1 MYIEIVPNRNSRPTI
16 LLRQGWREGR
26 NIRKRTLANLTHWPE
41 KKVEAL
47 RRLLRN
53 EPLVSPHSLFVID
66 ESLPHGAV
74 EAVLGAMRTIGL
86 DSLIASKPC
95 PQRNLIMA
103 MVAEQ
108 LIHPSSKL
116 GTTRLWH
123 TTTLAHQL
131 GVGEADEDDL
141 YDAMDWLLARQA
153 RIEKKLAKR
162 HLSPGAHVLYDV
174 TSSSYEG
181 HTCSLARFGHNRD
194 HKHGRTCIVYGV
206 ITDHL
211 GRPIAL
217 EVYPGNTGDST
228 TVPKQVDKLRKRFGL
243 QHVVL
248 VGDRG
253 TLTQTQIDTLKQYPG
268 LGWISALRF
277 EAIRKLADHNGLPAP
292 LFEPPHLAEITSADF
307 PTERLIACF
316 NPLLATERRRKRH
329 ELLEATEQDLAKIAR
344 EVARRTQKP
353 LSPADIGKK
362 VGKVLYR
369 YKVAKHFK
377 VEIDPSGLRYERRV
391 ESIQRESE
399 LDGIYVIRT
408 SEPKARLSAPDT
420 VRGYKNLALVEQLFR
435 TLKGIDIRVRPIRHR
450 REKRV
455 RAHIFLCM
463 LAYYVEWHMRK
474 ALAPLLFDD
483 EQLSQNRITRDPVA
497 PAQASTA
504 AKRKKTVRLTPDGL
518 PIHSFDTLLAA
529 LATRCLNRCRLTSDP
544 AAPPFYQL
552 TEANPLQQR
561 ALELLGLL
569 FPVNGN
575 SIFKKA

>member
-1 MYIEIVPNRNSRPTI
+1 M
-16 LLRQGWREGR
+16 
-26 NIRKRTLANLTHWPE
+26 
-41 KKVEAL
+41 
-47 RRLLRN
+47 
-53 EPLVSPHSLFVID
+53 
-66 ESLPHGAV
+66 
-74 EAVLGAMRTIGL
+74 
-86 DSLIASKPC
+86 
-95 PQRNLIMA
+95 
-103 MVAEQ
+103 
-108 LIHPSSKL
+108 
-116 GTTRLWH
+116 
-123 TTTLAHQL
+123 
-131 GVGEADEDDL
+131 
-141 YDAMDWLLARQA
+141 
-153 RIEKKLAKR
+153 
-162 HLSPGAHVLYDV
+162 
-174 TSSSYEG
+174 
-181 HTCSLARFGHNRD
+181 
-194 HKHGRTCIVYGV
+194 
-206 ITDHL
+206 
-211 GRPIAL
+211 
-217 EVYPGNTGDST
+217 
-228 TVPKQVDKLRKRFGL
+228 
-243 QHVVL
+243 
-248 VGDRG
+248 
-253 TLTQTQIDTLKQYPG
+253 
-268 LGWISALRF
+268 
-277 EAIRKLADHNGLPAP
+277 
-292 LFEPPHLAEITSADF
+292 
-307 PTERLIACF
+307 
-316 NPLLATERRRKRH
+316 
-329 ELLEATEQDLAKIAR
+329 
-344 EVARRTQKP
+344 
-353 LSPADIGKK
+353 
-362 VGKVLYR
+362 
-369 YKVAKHFK
+369 
-377 VEIDPSGLRYERRV
+377 PSGLRYERRV

>member
-377 VEIDPSGLRYERRV
+377 VEIDPSGFRYERRV